1 MIDKTKSI
9 KDQAFQAY
17 SLRNKY
23 KAEAR
28 LMMNDREAAEALNKA
43 DKNLSFDELVQNKMK
58 RKNLTKEQ
66 AYKDVIN
73 TAGKTNK
80 KVNERLNLEQLV
92 ISMNTYDV
100 CNQTDEVIFKKC
112 LEKLKKIEEFS
123 LVSDVLE
130 DVDGSLIAIFAYKG
144 TEITLKN
151 DEQVGTLY
159 IDSEK
164 DISHLIYDQAL
175 FSVKE

>member
-1 MIDKTKSI
+1 
-9 KDQAFQAY
+9 
-17 SLRNKY
+17 
-23 KAEAR
+23 
-28 LMMNDREAAEALNKA
+28 
-43 DKNLSFDELVQNKMK
+43 
-58 RKNLTKEQ
+58 
-66 AYKDVIN
+66 
-73 TAGKTNK
+73 
-80 KVNERLNLEQLV
+80 
-92 ISMNTYDV
+92 MNTYDV

-164 DISHLIYDQAL
+164 DISHLIYD
-175 FSVKE
+175 